1 MIISRN
7 IMELIKKE
15 FADIYGGR
23 KKVRLNKKEKELLKL
38 FETELTKK
46 IIGGVEENE
55 SKDIEIDK
63 QLINKYDMTTE
74 DLKDM
79 SVKDKQDLLLSYRLY
94 EADNIRIDME
104 INNDLSSYLYSYLP
118 IG

>member
-1 MIISRN
+1 MCKS
-7 IMELIKKE
+7 LYDYIKKE
-15 FADIYGGR
+15 FTDIYGGR
-23 KKVRLNKKEKELLKL
+23 KKVRLNKKEKEL
-38 FETELTKK
+38 TKK

-55 SKDIEIDK
+55 SKDVEIDK

-94 EADNIRIDME
+94 
-104 INNDLSSYLYSYLP
+104 SYRH
-118 IG
+118 GDK